1 MTANVLLGRIDI
13 TTDLQNQ
20 FVEIPLSLQDLAMST
35 QAVENLVIR
44 QCPYVGTV
52 PSTTN
57 ITHLTLI
64 DSKEGEHPPQM
75 ILRYAS
81 TCSPN
86 ACVHGK
92 CVVRYSVDGPKD
104 FCACASGWMGNSC
117 NIKIDN
123 SCSNRFNSVQLL
135 ATDNIPVLDPTSG
148 FTCSAMELR
157 IRGPLVYN
165 RTHTVIYWTNNRG
178 GNAMCDYPGYFWN
191 KDFSNNC
198 EDLWSSSLP
207 WAIGNRCGFTVIDDP
222 DWYIYE
228 TFLTVEHND
237 FMGDFRGY
245 DLNR

>member
-1 MTANVLLGRIDI
+1 MTANVLLGRLDI
-13 TTDLQNQ
+13 TTNLQNE
-20 FVEIPLSLQDLAMST
+20 FIEIPLSLQDLSMST
-35 QAVENLVIR
+35 QAIENLVIR

-64 DSKEGEHPPQM
+64 DSKEGEHPPQL

-86 ACVHGK
+86 TCVNGK

-117 NIKIDN
+117 NVKIDS
-123 SCSNRFNSVQLL
+123 SCNNRFNSVQLL

-148 FTCSAMELR
+148 FSCSAMELR

-165 RTHTVIYWTNNRG
+165 RTHTVIYWMNNRG
-178 GNAMCDYPGYFWN
+178 GNAMCDYPGFFWN
-191 KDFSNNC
+191 KDFTNNC

-207 WAIGNRCGFTVIDDP
+207 WSIGNRCGFTLIDDP

-245 DLNR
+245 VLNR